1 MRSLSNQWLRVHVL
15 LIRSKSLL
23 FSTLETIKTKTRGLG
38 VCMISTRA
46 KLTKTQQYPKDLKY
60 TEGHVDDSDHGG
72 NRPVPLPKI
81 RHIKHN
87 AWTNVVILKLT
98 NINLHI
104 LGWYEFAMAS
114 HFLAATTVSVISSS
128 RTTPT

>member
-1 MRSLSNQWLRVHVL
+1 MGNQWLRVHIL

-46 KLTKTQQYPKDLKY
+46 KLTKTQQYPEDLKH

-72 NRPVPLPKI
+72 NRPIPLPKI
-81 RHIKHN
+81 RHIKHKQRVDKCGHFE
-87 AWTNVVILKLT
+87 THEYQSPYFRVV
-98 NINLHI
+98 
-104 LGWYEFAMAS
+104 
-114 HFLAATTVSVISSS
+114 
-128 RTTPT
+128 